1 MADRCHRIQTYNGK
15 KAYLSAILDLH
26 DKSIVAY
33 ALGQSNNN
41 QLVFDTFDRAV
52 RANPSAHPLF
62 HSDRGYQYTNW
73 QFKAKLDGIHAT
85 QSMSRPGRC
94 IDNGPMEG
102 FWGILKSEMYYLRQ
116 FHTFEELKKAIDEY
130 IDFYNTRRLQAKLK
144 GLAPLAYRNQTL
156 VA

>member
-1 MADRCHRIQTYNGK
+1 M
-15 KAYLSAILDLH
+15 
-26 DKSIVAY
+26 
-33 ALGQSNNN
+33 LGQSNNN

-62 HSDRGYQYTNW
+62 HNDRGYQYTNR

-85 QSMSRPGRC
+85 QSMSRPGQ
-94 IDNGPMEG
+94 
-102 FWGILKSEMYYLRQ
+102 SEMYYLQQ

-130 IDFYNTRRLQAKLK
+130 MDFYNTRRLQAKLK
-144 GLAPLAYRNQTL
+144 GLAPIAYRNQTL